1 MMTYLRNLLFAA
13 ALVLGQGAYAQDLPQ
28 IRAATLK
35 IGTVNWELSTIKAE
49 SFDRANGF
57 ELVMQP
63 YADNGATR
71 VAFEGGRADLIVA
84 DWIWTA
90 RQRAAGRD
98 YVFLPY
104 SKAVGGL
111 VVPADSTAQSLADLA
126 GGKIGIA
133 GGPLDKSWL
142 ILRAYA
148 ASEYGLDLTEQT
160 EQVYA
165 APPLIYKT
173 GLGGET
179 QGSVNYWHYLSRM
192 KAEGMRELISVS
204 DAAQSLGLNPDTPLL
219 GYVLRESFVAQN
231 PGILEALHDA
241 SRAAKDLLASDDA
254 VWDDL
259 RPVMRVDSDAEFIAT
274 RDDFRA
280 GIPPDKPVDREDAD
294 RFLQLMARLGGEK
307 LVGKATSLPDGLFVQ
322 VD

>member
-1 MMTYLRNLLFAA
+1 M
-13 ALVLGQGAYAQDLPQ
+13 
-28 IRAATLK
+28 
-35 IGTVNWELSTIKAE
+35 IKAHG
-49 SFDRANGF
+49 FDHANGF

-133 GGPLDKSWL
+133 GGPLYKSWL

-160 EQVYA
+160 EQVFA

-179 QGSVNYWHYLSRM
+179 HGSVNYWHYLSRM

-204 DAAQSLGLNPDTPLL
+204 YASQSLGLNPDTPLL
-219 GYVLRESFVAQN
+219 GYVLRESFVADN
-231 PGILEALHDA
+231 PGILQALHDA
-241 SRAAKDLLASDDA
+241 SRAAKDLLALDDA

-259 RPVMRVDSDAEFIAT
+259 RPMMQVRSDAEFIAK

-307 LVGKATSLPDGLFVQ
+307 LVGKATTLPDGLFAQ

>member
-1 MMTYLRNLLFAA
+1 MMKYLRNLLFAA
-13 ALVLGQGAYAQDLPQ
+13 ALVSGQGVPAQDMPQ

-35 IGTVNWELSTIKAE
+35 IGTVNWELSTIKAQG
-49 SFDRANGF
+49 FDYANGF
-57 ELVMQP
+57 ELVVQP

-111 VVPADSTAQSLADLA
+111 VVPAESTAQSIADLA

-148 ASEYGLDLTEQT
+148 ASEYDLDLVGQT
-160 EQVYA
+160 EQVFA

-179 QGSVNYWHYLSRM
+179 HGSVNYWHYLSRM

-204 DAAQSLGLNPDTPLL
+204 YASQSLGLNPDTPLL
-219 GYVLRESFVAQN
+219 GYVLRESFVADN
-231 PGILEALHDA
+231 PGVLQALHDA

-259 RPVMRVDSDAEFIAT
+259 RPMMRVGSDAEFIAT

-307 LVGKATSLPDGLFVQ
+307 LVGKATTLPDGLFAQ

>member
-13 ALVLGQGAYAQDLPQ
+13 ALVSGQGAYAEDLPQ

-35 IGTVNWELSTIKAE
+35 IGTVNWELSTIQAE
-49 SFDRANGF
+49 GFDRANGF
-57 ELVMQP
+57 ELVVLP

-84 DWIWTA
+84 DWIWTV

-219 GYVLRESFVAQN
+219 GYVLRESFVAKN
-231 PGILEALHDA
+231 PGILQALHDA
-241 SRAAKDLLASDDA
+241 SRAAKGLLASDDA
-254 VWDDL
+254 VWDNL
-259 RPVMRVDSDAEFIAT
+259 RPMMRVATDAEFIAT

-280 GIPPDKPVDREDAD
+280 GIPPDKPIDREDAD